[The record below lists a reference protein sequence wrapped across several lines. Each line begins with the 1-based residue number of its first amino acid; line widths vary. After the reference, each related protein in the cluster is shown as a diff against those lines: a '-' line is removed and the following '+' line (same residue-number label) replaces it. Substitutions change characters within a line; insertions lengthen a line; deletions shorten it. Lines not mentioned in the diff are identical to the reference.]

1 MGQALSTSQENEK
14 PDFSVEIALSS
25 TFSIDD
31 IIATAED
38 AGKAILGIY
47 NSDPAKWE
55 VEAKSDNSPLT
66 LADREANTVIC
77 NELQRLTPHIPI
89 VSEETALLSYDV
101 RQRLQYFWL
110 VDPLDGTKEF
120 IKRNGEFTVNI
131 ALVSKGQPVLG
142 VVHVPVTGKTY
153 WALQGKGAWLRADG
167 QQTRL
172 MAAEFS
178 LEDPGLRLV
187 GSSSHMSKET
197 EEFMQ
202 LLQSPSLVQV
212 GSSLK
217 LLMVA
222 EGAAHIYPRLAPT
235 CEWDTAAADVIVR
248 EAGGV
253 VLQAGRCDS
262 KGKSLEDWKE
272 ALMRE
277 EKVVYG
283 KEDMLNPF
291 FIVFGR
297 KRLQAGDSI

>member
-1 MGQALSTSQENEK
+1 MW
-14 PDFSVEIALSS
+14 P
-25 TFSIDD
+25 
-31 IIATAED
+31 
-38 AGKAILGIY
+38 
-47 NSDPAKWE
+47 
-55 VEAKSDNSPLT
+55 
-66 LADREANTVIC
+66 C
-77 NELQRLTPHIPI
+77 
-89 VSEETALLSYDV
+89 
-101 RQRLQYFWL
+101 
-110 VDPLDGTKEF
+110 
-120 IKRNGEFTVNI
+120 
-131 ALVSKGQPVLG
+131 
-142 VVHVPVTGKTY
+142 
-153 WALQGKGAWLRADG
+153 
-167 QQTRL
+167 
-172 MAAEFS
+172 S

-277 EKVVYG
+277 EEVVYG

-297 KRLQAGDSI
+297 KRLQAGDSK